1 MLSCNRF
8 MMGSKSENEKFLE
21 TKAAEVVIDLDAQ
34 DDESNFDLNLIKDL
48 VVYDETGQ
56 RHTLE
61 SVWSDFKTILVFVR
75 SFLCFTCK
83 EYVEDLGKVS
93 RDLLK
98 EKQIRLVVIGCADW
112 KHIKVSRPSCL
123 FI

>member
-34 DDESNFDLNLIKDL
+34 DDESNFDLNLIKNL

-56 RHTLE
+56 RHPLE

-75 SFLCFTCK
+75 VRARKQTTSLVSLKLNVLLSF
-83 EYVEDLGKVS
+83 
-93 RDLLK
+93 
-98 EKQIRLVVIGCADW
+98 
-112 KHIKVSRPSCL
+112 
-123 FI
+123 